1 MYTKKGKGEQ
11 RMKKYARTY
20 ECGDHW
26 LPLEDVR
33 IRGKELYGPP
43 IERLGMY
50 EGLLDMEPAQA
61 ALRLRELRQYQQQI
75 PAGELDHAAGLLKA
89 DQEENLLRLTYPY
102 GRTIFIMD
110 GEGFFQGK
118 VDTLGGMVTDQ
129 DGNRVMLM
137 LARYQM
143 GDEVKKT
150 PALKNRFG
158 KDLFETW
165 EEAEAATL
173 KREAL

>member
-1 MYTKKGKGEQ
+1 
-11 RMKKYARTY
+11 MKKYTRTY
-20 ECGDHW
+20 ECGGHW
-26 LPLEDVR
+26 LPLQDVR
-33 IRGKELYGPP
+33 IRGEELYGPP

-61 ALRLRELRQYQQQI
+61 ALKLRELGQYLQQI
-75 PAGELDHAAGLLKA
+75 PADELEHASSLLKA
-89 DQEENLLRLTYPY
+89 EQEENLLRLTYPY
-102 GRTIFIMD
+102 GRTIFIID
-110 GEGFFQGK
+110 GGGFFQGK

-158 KDLFETW
+158 DDLFETW

-173 KREAL
+173 KRKTL